1 MRFNQLIGLFLLL
14 ICLVANIRMDL
25 VHGIL
30 YRIARTVEYDLNI
43 TSAHFL
49 ANIDDPRFAK
59 SRSRWNSFAQAV
71 DREVSTPLHAFLLFP
86 LSPKVGRIAII
97 SRPGKLDLLSSTPG
111 HETIAMRPTF

>member
-1 MRFNQLIGLFLLL
+1 MCFNQLIGLFLLL
-14 ICLVANIRMDL
+14 ICLVTNIPMDL

-30 YRIARTVEYDLNI
+30 YRIARTVDREYGLNI

-71 DREVSTPLHAFLLFP
+71 DSEVSTMSCTPLHAFLFL
-86 LSPKVGRIAII
+86 
-97 SRPGKLDLLSSTPG
+97 LLS
-111 HETIAMRPTF
+111 

>member
-30 YRIARTVEYDLNI
+30 YRIARTVEFGLNI

-49 ANIDDPRFAK
+49 ANIDDPRFEFAN
-59 SRSRWNSFAQAV
+59 SRRRRNCFAQAV
-71 DREVSTPLHAFLLFP
+71 GSEVSAP
-86 LSPKVGRIAII
+86 
-97 SRPGKLDLLSSTPG
+97 
-111 HETIAMRPTF
+111 